1 MIYLHTGLP
10 GTGKTIS
17 TLAKVRDRAQKE
29 NRAVYYVGI
38 EILKPEM
45 FPGWTKLEDPT
56 KWHELPDGAII
67 VHDEAQTLYR
77 PRGTGS
83 QVPEHVAKM
92 ETHRHKG
99 HDLYL
104 ITQHPMLVD
113 SNVRRLAG
121 EHVHAV
127 RPFGAKM
134 ATLHKWGQVK
144 EQCDKSRADSLQET
158 FLYPKELFDAYKS
171 ATVHTHKFKMPGRI
185 WWLVAIPFLLGACVW
200 VFMMWFDGM
209 SKPKV
214 GAPEELPTTGGMKTG
229 PSGPAQAR
237 PVKTK
242 AEWLDER
249 TPRIQGLAHTAPAF
263 DDTTAPTRAPYPAAC
278 VAMGKTCRCYTD
290 QATVLDTPEAI
301 CRQIVERGYFVEWDT
316 APKTAREPDRRDDR
330 RERDGRPDAPGRQA
344 DISRVALIGSSGS
357 YSGIPPLDPAAK

>member
-17 TLAKVRDRAQKE
+17 TLARVRERAQKE

-77 PRGTGS
+77 PRGTGAM
-83 QVPEHVAKM
+83 VPEHVAKM

-127 RPFGAKM
+127 RPFGAKL

-158 FLYPKELFDAYKS
+158 FVYPKELFEAYKS
-171 ATVHTHKFKMPGRI
+171 ATVHTHKFKMPGRV
-185 WWLVAIPFLLGACVW
+185 WWLLAIPLLLAACVW
-200 VFMMWFDGM
+200 GFVQWYSSFGKDT
-209 SKPKV
+209 
-214 GAPEELPTTGGMKTG
+214 APEQTTGGMMTAAATG
-229 PSGPAQAR
+229 SGQAR
-237 PVKTK
+237 AVKTK
-242 AEWLDER
+242 AEWMDER
-249 TPRIQGLAHTAPAF
+249 TPRIQGLAHSAPAF
-263 DDTTAPTRAPYPAAC
+263 DQVTAPSRAPYPAAC

-290 QATVLDTPEAI
+290 QATILDTPEGL
-301 CRQIVERGYFVEWDT
+301 CRQIVERGFFVEWDT
-316 APKTAREPDRRDDR
+316 TPKSAREDRARLRD
-330 RERDGRPDAPGRQA
+330 ERPDAPGRQE

-357 YSGIPPLDPAAK
+357 YAGVPPLEPVAK